1 MHVEDLADAHLLALP
16 AAAAGEHRI
25 YNLGN
30 GTGFSVQEVVDA
42 VREVT
47 GHPVRSTVGPR
58 RAGDPAQLVASSDR
72 IRADLGWAPRH
83 TDLAGIVRDA
93 WDVGARPLAGRC
105 AARPRRPRP
114 ASGPAAGRPA
124 AGRSA
129 VRRARGR

>member
-1 MHVEDLADAHLLALP
+1 VHVEDLADAHLLALP
-16 AAAAGEHRI
+16 APAGGEHRI

-47 GHPVRSTVGPR
+47 GHPVPVVVGDR

-72 IRADLGWAPRH
+72 IRSDLGWAPKH

-93 WDVGARPLAGRC
+93 WELKD
-105 AARPRRPRP
+105 
-114 ASGPAAGRPA
+114 
-124 AGRSA
+124 
-129 VRRARGR
+129 RAR